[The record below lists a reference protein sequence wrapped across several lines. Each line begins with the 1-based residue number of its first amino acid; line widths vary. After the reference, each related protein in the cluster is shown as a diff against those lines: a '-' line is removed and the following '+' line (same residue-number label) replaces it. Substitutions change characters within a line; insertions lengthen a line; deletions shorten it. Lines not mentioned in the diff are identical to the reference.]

1 MPNLDKILAMDA
13 QYRKEYPR
21 TYNAKDMLLRGHL
34 TAEEF
39 DCVVKGEAMEKFI
52 ENNPKSTGGGGDI
65 ILPDTVTAPVS
76 ETDKLIRQAT
86 NYIDQCISAWVP
98 SQLDHLVIR
107 ADVRETSSMIDPTSG
122 MPDPAYIHIQVGF
135 KLFNV
140 LQQTMQELA
149 TDVTVMRDVPQ
160 MDGPTA
166 KQYWIVFN
174 ERLVN
179 QFTQII
185 LQLIH
190 EIKAGN
196 L

>member
-1 MPNLDKILAMDA
+1 MATLDEILAKDA
-13 QYRKEYPR
+13 QYRQEYPK
-21 TYNAKDMLLRGHL
+21 TYRAKDMMLRGHL

-39 DCVVKGEAMEKFI
+39 DCVAKGEAMEKFI
-52 ENNPKSTGGGGDI
+52 ENNPKSTGNDSGI
-65 ILPDTVTAPVS
+65 ILPDNVTAPVS
-76 ETDKLIRQAT
+76 EPDKLIKQAT
-86 NYIDQCISAWVP
+86 DYIDQCISAWVP

-107 ADVRETSSMIDPTSG
+107 AGVRETPD
-122 MPDPAYIHIQVGF
+122 MPDPTYIHIQVGF

-149 TDVTVMRDVPQ
+149 TDVMVMRDVPQ
-160 MDGPTA
+160 MDEPTA
-166 KQYWIVFN
+166 KQYWIMFN

-190 EIKAGN
+190 EVKAGN

>member
-1 MPNLDKILAMDA
+1 MPDLDKILAMDA
-13 QYRKEYPR
+13 QYRQEYPK
-21 TYNAKDMLLRGHL
+21 TYRAKDMLLRGHL

-39 DCVVKGEAMEKFI
+39 DCVAKGEAMEKFI
-52 ENNPKSTGGGGDI
+52 ENNPKSADESGI

-76 ETDKLIRQAT
+76 ETDKLIKRAT
-86 NYIDQCISAWVP
+86 EYIDQCISAWIP

-107 ADVRETSSMIDPTSG
+107 AGVRETEG
-122 MPDPAYIHIQVGF
+122 MPDPTYIHIQVGF

-149 TDVTVMRDVPQ
+149 TDVTVRRDVPQ
-160 MDGPTA
+160 MDATMVN
-166 KQYWIVFN
+166 QYWIMFN

-190 EIKAGN
+190 EVKAGN